1 MTRYCT
7 ETHLSPFLLYLPFT
21 LLLAPLALTACEK
34 IFIGYGFH
42 PLLYCYIAILL
53 YWVWLS
59 SFAIL
64 LYCYIAI
71 SGMAFI
77 LCYILPV
84 NVISYDFRLYG
95 TESKLEEFYSLLVKE
110 SLGREDV
117 NSMETE
123 NLK

>member
-42 PLLYCYIAILL
+42 SLLY
-53 YWVWLS
+53 
-59 SFAIL
+59 
-64 LYCYIAI
+64 
-71 SGMAFI
+71 
-77 LCYILPV
+77 LPV

>member
-34 IFIGYGFH
+34 IFIGYVFH
-42 PLLYCYIAILL
+42 P
-53 YWVWLS
+53 
-59 SFAIL
+59 
-64 LYCYIAI
+64 
-71 SGMAFI
+71 
-77 LCYILPV
+77 LPV

>member
-42 PLLYCYIAILL
+42 PLLY
-53 YWVWLS
+53 
-59 SFAIL
+59 
-64 LYCYIAI
+64 
-71 SGMAFI
+71 
-77 LCYILPV
+77 LPV

-123 NLK
+123 NLKSVVN